1 MKKNMASSY
10 ISCSSCTVA
19 NNIDLKFCKAC
30 GLSRLDKDRNQRE
43 KKNLNEGTIIKINDR
58 KKSSDALLY
67 SASYSKQKCNL
78 KKRSGKFS
86 CFIRSS

>member
-30 GLSRLDKDRNQRE
+30 GLSRLDKDRNQQEQKMKTRE
-43 KKNLNEGTIIKINDR
+43 RLLKLTIEKRVQMLYCILLAILS
-58 KKSSDALLY
+58 KSA
-67 SASYSKQKCNL
+67 
-78 KKRSGKFS
+78 
-86 CFIRSS
+86 I